1 MTAGEKIKT
10 FRNIRG
16 ISKNMLG
23 ELAGIDGT
31 TIRKYE
37 FGSRPAL
44 FSPSDT
50 TKKIDTFPELC
61 VSTFSENIIQKFS
74 SLSDTKK
81 IAELYT
87 ANGVI
92 LVYKI
97 RYKDTDIAF
106 YLSRVGAPACVV
118 GFEEIVA
125 MGAKKFVLFGSC
137 GVLND
142 DSVKDKLI
150 IPISAVRDEGTS
162 YHYIAS
168 SPEIEADP
176 HSVKIL
182 ESVLSNCGYPYI
194 KGKTWTSDAIY
205 RETLPLIQE
214 RKQEGCIAVE
224 MEYASMLAVA
234 KYRHIPFI
242 QFLYG
247 ADDLSSEIWDIRDLA
262 SYGLTNAEKY
272 MVLAFECGL
281 AL

>member
-150 IPISAVRDEGTS
+150 IPISAVRDEGTR

-224 MEYASMLAVA
+224 MECASMLAVA